1 MAKRGRK
8 PGSTY
13 AIAVSLKELN
23 RVLKEDA
30 TVMVSHHYA
39 KQLNLSGKSGGPTR
53 FMKAS
58 TRSWDESEV
67 RPVEFKVSD
76 LSEEDSW

>member
-1 MAKRGRK
+1 MFFMAKRGRK

-39 KQLNLSGKSGGPTR
+39 KQLNLSGKRVGHE
-53 FMKAS
+53 KVHEAA
-58 TRSWDESEV
+58 ESEV

>member
-39 KQLNLSGKSGGPTR
+39 KQLNLSGKR
-53 FMKAS
+53 AAHE
-58 TRSWDESEV
+58 DVHEAAESV
-67 RPVEFKVSD
+67 ARPVEFKVSD